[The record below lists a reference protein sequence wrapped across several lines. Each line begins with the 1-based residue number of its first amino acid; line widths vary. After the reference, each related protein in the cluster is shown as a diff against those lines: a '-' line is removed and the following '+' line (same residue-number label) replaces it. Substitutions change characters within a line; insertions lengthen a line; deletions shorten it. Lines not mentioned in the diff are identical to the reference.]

1 MLLITQQRYTI
12 TNIKDHAQTLLQT
25 ITRPQLY
32 SECASAVQVSKTQAA
47 SVLSDSKDESA
58 ARVFYI

>member
-1 MLLITQQRYTI
+1 MIKRIEVRCTLNAFTQQRYTI

-32 SECASAVQVSKTQAA
+32 SECASVVQVSKT
-47 SVLSDSKDESA
+47 
-58 ARVFYI
+58 